1 MNLRDF
7 SSGDCFDAYKW
18 LGAQFDGFGTTFRV
32 YAPNAEGVSVIG
44 DFNGWQD
51 WYLNRTG
58 DGKFWEIRITD
69 ARFTTAGTALSTATR
84 WASAWSCARNS
95 LP

>member
-7 SSGDCFDAYKW
+7 SSGDCFDVYKW

-51 WYLNRTG
+51 
-58 DGKFWEIRITD
+58 
-69 ARFTTAGTALSTATR
+69 
-84 WASAWSCARNS
+84 
-95 LP
+95 

>member
-7 SSGDCFDAYKW
+7 SSGDCFDVYKW

-58 DGKFWEIRITD
+58 DGKFWEIRITGAD
-69 ARFTTAGTALSTATR
+69 VQIQD
-84 WASAWSCARNS
+84 
-95 LP
+95 LPRRELR

>member
-51 WYLNRTG
+51 WYLNRRRQILGDTHNRRKTG
-58 DGKFWEIRITD
+58 ADVQIQD
-69 ARFTTAGTALSTATR
+69 
-84 WASAWSCARNS
+84 
-95 LP
+95 LPRRELR

>member
-7 SSGDCFDAYKW
+7 SSGDCFDVYKW

-44 DFNGWQD
+44 DFNRVNVSDVTKLMG
-51 WYLNRTG
+51 G
-58 DGKFWEIRITD
+58 DGTGRVQ
-69 ARFTTAGTALSTATR
+69 R
-84 WASAWSCARNS
+84 
-95 LP
+95 